1 MHARFYGEQIQVDV
15 DETTRLPTAFF
26 WHRKKY
32 NIKSIVSSWQDVGF
46 GNNPIP
52 KQMAWRMR
60 HHRNYFQ
67 VETEEKK
74 RYEIYLDRSGKQKIW
89 VLTREI

>member
-1 MHARFYGEQIQVDV
+1 MQARFHCEPIQVDV
-15 DETTRLPTAFF
+15 DGTTRLPTAFF

-32 NIKSIVSSWQDVGF
+32 TIKRIVSAWQDVGF
-46 GNNPIP
+46 GSYPIP
-52 KQMAWRMR
+52 KKVPWRMR

-74 RYEIYLDRSGKQKIW
+74 RYEIYLDRGGKQKIW